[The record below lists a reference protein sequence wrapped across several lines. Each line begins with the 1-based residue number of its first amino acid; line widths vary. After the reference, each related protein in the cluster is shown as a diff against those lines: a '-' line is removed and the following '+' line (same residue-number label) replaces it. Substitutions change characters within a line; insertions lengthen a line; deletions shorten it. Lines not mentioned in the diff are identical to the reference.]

1 MYELIF
7 LHPPTLTV
15 VSLIKL
21 YYLKHAL
28 YAIMSCRQ
36 FQRTPKIKGNRMA
49 TADEA
54 VLIEPIRVHLEWL
67 TSVLSNYWVPGSI
80 LGKEADC

>member
-1 MYELIF
+1 
-7 LHPPTLTV
+7 
-15 VSLIKL
+15 
-21 YYLKHAL
+21 
-28 YAIMSCRQ
+28 
-36 FQRTPKIKGNRMA
+36 MA